1 MATSL
6 ALWVFVATRQ
16 LYLCGMG
23 SQGEF
28 IHTSVIRPIVIMMI
42 SPIVIITSV
51 IRPIVIMMI
60 TPIVIIT
67 SVIGPIVKIM
77 ITSLV
82 IITDMTPTC
91 LLNTK
96 ECRKGNEGK
105 GDLLV
110 MIEHPKRA

>member
-16 LYLCGMG
+16 LYLCMG

-42 SPIVIITSV
+42 TSLAIIASV
-51 IRPIVIMMI
+51 IRPIVIM
-60 TPIVIIT
+60 
-67 SVIGPIVKIM
+67 M

-91 LLNTK
+91 LLNTIK
-96 ECRKGNEGK
+96 YRKGNEGK
-105 GDLLV
+105 LDSLV

>member
-1 MATSL
+1 MTIMATSL

-42 SPIVIITSV
+42 
-51 IRPIVIMMI
+51 
-60 TPIVIIT
+60 
-67 SVIGPIVKIM
+67 
-77 ITSLV
+77 TSLV

-91 LLNTK
+91 LLNTIK
-96 ECRKGNEGK
+96 YRKGNEGK

-110 MIEHPKRA
+110 MIEKSIKQSTHVY

>member
-42 SPIVIITSV
+42 
-51 IRPIVIMMI
+51 
-60 TPIVIIT
+60 
-67 SVIGPIVKIM
+67 
-77 ITSLV
+77 TSLV
-82 IITDMTPTC
+82 IIPIGTPLAEKIRVVVLTAS
-91 LLNTK
+91 L
-96 ECRKGNEGK
+96 R
-105 GDLLV
+105 
-110 MIEHPKRA
+110 

>member
-1 MATSL
+1 MTIIATSL

-42 SPIVIITSV
+42 TS
-51 IRPIVIMMI
+51 
-60 TPIVIIT
+60 IVIIT
-67 SVIGPIVKIM
+67 SVIGPIVKMM
-77 ITSLV
+77 ITSLA

-91 LLNTK
+91 LLNTIK
-96 ECRKGNEGK
+96 YRKGNEGK

-110 MIEHPKRA
+110 MTEHPKRA

>member
-1 MATSL
+1 MTIMATSL

-42 SPIVIITSV
+42 
-51 IRPIVIMMI
+51 
-60 TPIVIIT
+60 
-67 SVIGPIVKIM
+67 
-77 ITSLV
+77 TSLV

-91 LLNTK
+91 LLNTIK
-96 ECRKGNEGK
+96 YRKGNEGK

>member
-42 SPIVIITSV
+42 TSIVV
-51 IRPIVIMMI
+51 
-60 TPIVIIT
+60 IT
-67 SVIGPIVKIM
+67 SVIGPIVVMMITSIVTITSAIRPIVIMM

-91 LLNTK
+91 LLNTLK
-96 ECRKGNEGK
+96 HRKGNEGK

-110 MIEHPKRA
+110 MIEHPKIA